1 MKKTFILVLSL
12 FSIGLSLQAQ
22 YYYRDIISNKQLLAE
37 MAIYKENKIRS
48 IKIKSFEDDGT
59 ESDGFFCEKKISK
72 DYRKTELFTRSNISG
87 ISLFISLFNDK
98 GQLLSTSDSSEIA
111 VSVNKYSYDKDGR
124 LSSILSIIKS
134 SDDDFTN
141 EIQEEHIYYYNSIN
155 LPEKMIRVKNKY
167 DSIAI
172 FFALDENNNL
182 GIEKDSKNGFKY
194 YYYYDNKNR
203 ITDIVHSNDAT
214 TKLLPDYLFEYNNA
228 GQLVQMTNTEEGGSN
243 YFVWKYSYDNG
254 LRNRE
259 KCYSKERKLMG
270 SIEYEYN

>member
-1 MKKTFILVLSL
+1 
-12 FSIGLSLQAQ
+12 
-22 YYYRDIISNKQLLAE
+22 
-37 MAIYKENKIRS
+37 
-48 IKIKSFEDDGT
+48 
-59 ESDGFFCEKKISK
+59 
-72 DYRKTELFTRSNISG
+72 
-87 ISLFISLFNDK
+87 
-98 GQLLSTSDSSEIA
+98 
-111 VSVNKYSYDKDGR
+111 
-124 LSSILSIIKS
+124 
-134 SDDDFTN
+134 
-141 EIQEEHIYYYNSIN
+141 
-155 LPEKMIRVKNKY
+155 MIRVKNKY